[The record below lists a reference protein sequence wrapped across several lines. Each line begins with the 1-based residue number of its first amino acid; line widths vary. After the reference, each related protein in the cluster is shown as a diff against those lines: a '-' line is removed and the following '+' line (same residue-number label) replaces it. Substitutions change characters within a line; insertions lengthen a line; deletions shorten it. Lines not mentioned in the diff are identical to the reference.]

1 MNEEEPSIL
10 HQYLQKIYKQ
20 NAFVNLL
27 DMKMAHVEQGVA
39 EIVMPI
45 EPDKH
50 TNLYNA
56 AHGGALASVVDTAMG
71 VACAS
76 LGRRVVTLELNI
88 NFIKAPDPGTE
99 VRATGRVIHNGRKTL
114 VVECDVYGHA
124 NVILSKARGTF
135 YVVGEFDRVFM
146 DKNDCKKEE

>member
-1 MNEEEPSIL
+1 MNEEESSIL
-10 HQYLQKIYKQ
+10 QQYLQTLYKR
-20 NAFVNLL
+20 NAYVNLL
-27 DMKMAHVEQGVA
+27 DMKMAHVEQGLA

-45 EPDKH
+45 EPAKH

-56 AHGGALASVVDTAMG
+56 AHGGAIASVADTAMG

-99 VRATGRVIHNGRKTL
+99 VRAVGRVIHNGRKTL

-124 NVILSKARGTF
+124 NVVVGKARGTF
-135 YVVGEFDRVFM
+135 YVVGEFDQAFM
-146 DKNDCKKEE
+146 DEVDCKKEE